1 MCVLKQEMQDGT
13 TKNELLDEHSARMSW
28 LGKPDLVDK
37 FLSFY
42 KVQAYL
48 SKVGN
53 MAIFGASVLLCPK
66 DGEV

>member
-28 LGKPDLVDK
+28 RGKPDLVDK